1 MKLLTGC
8 LVLAVLAA
16 STGAD
21 AWPWSRRTGGP
32 RLPKAVDSP
41 IVRPKLKAE
50 RATRQKHPSKYE
62 RQEWGQEWDK
72 TLNVRRPHQG
82 NHSIFRD

>member
-16 STGAD
+16 TTGAD
-21 AWPWSRRTGGP
+21 AWPWSRNRSP
-32 RLPKAVDSP
+32 RLPKPIDSP
-41 IVRPKLKAE
+41 IVRPKQNAEKAK
-50 RATRQKHPSKYE
+50 RSHHPSKYL
-62 RQEWGQEWDK
+62 RPEWGAEWNK
-72 TLNVRRPHQG
+72 TLNVKHGHEG